1 MMNGGFFMCGITA
14 FAGTTP
20 ALPFLMQGLEKLEY
34 RGYDSAGVT
43 LVGSQGLTTVKA
55 RGRLA
60 TLKASMEGG
69 CWPQTAGIGHTRWA
83 THGIPSNLNSHP
95 HTNETETIAIVH
107 NGIIENHQ
115 AIRSF
120 LEDTGYRF
128 HSQTDSEVI
137 VHMLDYYYKGDMLE
151 AIRNT
156 VRYLEGSFALC
167 VVCTDFPDTVYTARK
182 DSPMVLG
189 KSADAAFCASDIPAL
204 LEYTREIVAMEDRQI
219 AVLQP
224 GEIQLYDFDGRPAN
238 PVWMT
243 VEYDVQ
249 AAQKGGYDTFMEK
262 EMHEQPY
269 VLSETLRGRISGE
282 DVIFPELGFLD
293 MKDMKA
299 VYFIAC
305 GTAWHAGLY
314 AQYLFRTW
322 IPVPCFCIPASE
334 FRYGHYPLGPDTL
347 CIFVSQSGET
357 ADTLAALKE
366 AKKAGAPCVSIT
378 NVLGSSLARQS
389 DAALYTCAGP
399 EIAVASTKAYTTQ
412 LVLLAAM
419 VLKLADLYGADVP
432 DRTRFLQ
439 DLAHMPEAAQK
450 MLDMETPE
458 ISHAADSLT
467 NLRDAYFIGRQLDYV
482 SVLEGALK
490 LKEISYIHADAYYAG
505 ELKHGPIALIEEGT
519 VVIALATQ
527 PEVAGKTI
535 SNIQETM
542 ARGADVTL
550 ITGPSETADGFSQV
564 LRIPDVHPYLAVIP
578 VTILLQKL
586 AFEAAVNK
594 GYDVD
599 KPRNLAKSVTV
610 E

>member
-1 MMNGGFFMCGITA
+1 MCGITA

-55 RGRLA
+55 RGLLA

-564 LRIPDVHPYLAVIP
+564 LRIPDVHPHLAVIP

-594 GYDVD
+594 GCDVD

>member
-1 MMNGGFFMCGITA
+1 MCGITA

-269 VLSETLRGRISGE
+269 VLSETLRGRISEE

-564 LRIPDVHPYLAVIP
+564 LRIPDVHPHLAVIP

-594 GYDVD
+594 GCDVD

>member
-1 MMNGGFFMCGITA
+1 MCGITA

-550 ITGPSETADGFSQV
+550 ITGLSETADGFSQV

-594 GYDVD
+594 GCGVD

>member
-204 LEYTREIVAMEDRQI
+204 VEYTREIVAMEDRQI

-314 AQYLFRTW
+314 AQDLFRTW

-378 NVLGSSLARQS
+378 NVLGSGLARQS

-594 GYDVD
+594 GCDVD

>member
-1 MMNGGFFMCGITA
+1 MCGITA

-314 AQYLFRTW
+314 AQDLFRTW

-432 DRTRFLQ
+432 NRTRFLQ

-564 LRIPDVHPYLAVIP
+564 LRIPDVHPHLAVIP

-594 GYDVD
+594 GCDVD